1 MDRAMGWV
9 ESWVRPV
16 RRHVRV
22 AGLAIAAL
30 GNPGCVPFAE
40 VTSGHI
46 GCAPHD
52 IKISDEDVT
61 GSTRTWTAECNG
73 RHYFCSATGHD
84 ISCTENGDAVA
95 ATASTPAAAARADSD
110 RDDTA
115 VCEAAYAHVAE
126 FATYWATRSEGSKP
140 LDEAPARRDFVAV
153 CRGMP
158 ENVQR
163 CMHSG
168 YLAVHGKACEA
179 VLLRLEPTARSKV
192 DGLFLEAERQKL

>member
-61 GSTRTWTAECNG
+61 GEHPDLDGRVQWT
-73 RHYFCSATGHD
+73 T
-84 ISCTENGDAVA
+84 
-95 ATASTPAAAARADSD
+95 
-110 RDDTA
+110 
-115 VCEAAYAHVAE
+115 
-126 FATYWATRSEGSKP
+126 
-140 LDEAPARRDFVAV
+140 L
-153 CRGMP
+153 
-158 ENVQR
+158 
-163 CMHSG
+163 
-168 YLAVHGKACEA
+168 L
-179 VLLRLEPTARSKV
+179 LLR
-192 DGLFLEAERQKL
+192 DGP